1 MNSVVKRIVYR
12 VKLLFVSP
20 ISVSSGYEGMTDSD
34 VLRDYDGNPFIS
46 GSSIAGAFRAYVQSK
61 NNRNDIFGFA
71 NDEDGKMSPIFI
83 SDLKFDNKVIN
94 DIRDSVALDD
104 NKITKEGAKFD
115 FEVLQGN
122 SKGYFY
128 IELTIR
134 EKDNEELLVSA
145 LNEIFNGIHLKEI
158 RLGSNKTRGYG
169 IIDIDQIK
177 KREFTK
183 NNFLDYKDCYSE
195 NAWNNEPKY
204 KLDYS
209 TKGHWMCIEVP
220 LRLKGGI
227 SIRKYAVR
235 KGAPDFEHMTDHGSP
250 VIPGTSIMGALRHR
264 IKEIIKEL
272 DEYSSYGLY
281 PNKMIDEMFGFVSG
295 KDAHISGV
303 IVDEMVIEGAK
314 ALEMTRTGISRFENS
329 ARNGALYKEKTYVDG
344 VFTLRLSVCREN
356 PNVEWIIG
364 ILLLAVKD
372 LQNGFLAVGGQTS
385 IGRGIFEANGPLTID
400 GEENKEDEYIASSI
414 VKYKEM
420 NYEH

>member
-12 VKLLFVSP
+12 VELLFVSP

-61 NNRNDIFGFA
+61 NNGNDIFGFA
-71 NDEDGKMSPIFI
+71 NDEDGKMSPVFI
-83 SDLKFDNKVIN
+83 SDLKFNKSET

-134 EKDNEELLVSA
+134 EKDNEELLVST

-158 RLGSNKTRGYG
+158 RLGNNKTRGYG
-169 IIDIDQIK
+169 IIDIEEIK
-177 KREFTK
+177 MREFTK

-272 DEYSSYGLY
+272 DKDSSYGLY

-356 PNVEWIIG
+356 PNMDWIIG

-400 GEENKEDEYIASSI
+400 GEENKEDAYIASSI
-414 VKYKEM
+414 VKYKELDH
-420 NYEH
+420 EH

>member
-12 VKLLFVSP
+12 IELLFVSP
-20 ISVSSGYEGMTDSD
+20 VNVSSGLEGTTDSD
-34 VLRDYDGNPFIS
+34 VLRDYDGHPFIS

-61 NNRNDIFGFA
+61 NNGNDIFGFA
-71 NDEDGKMSPIFI
+71 NDEDGKMSPVFI
-83 SDLKFDNKVIN
+83 SDLKFNKSET

-134 EKDNEELLVSA
+134 EKDNEELLVST

-158 RLGSNKTRGYG
+158 RLGNNKTRGYG
-169 IIDIDQIK
+169 IIDIEEIK
-177 KREFTK
+177 MREFTK

-235 KGAPDFEHMTDHGSP
+235 KGAPDFEHITDHGSP

-272 DEYSSYGLY
+272 DKDSSYGLN

-356 PNVEWIIG
+356 PNMDWIIG

-420 NYEH
+420 DYEH

>member
-12 VKLLFVSP
+12 VELLFVSP

-34 VLRDYDGNPFIS
+34 VLRDYDGHPFIS

-61 NNRNDIFGFA
+61 NNGNDIFGFA
-71 NDEDGKMSPIFI
+71 NDEDGKMSPVFI
-83 SDLKFDNKVIN
+83 SDLKFNKSET

-134 EKDNEELLVSA
+134 EKDNEELLVGT

-183 NNFLDYKDCYSE
+183 NNFLDYKDCYR
-195 NAWNNEPKY
+195 EPFWKKNVKAY
-204 KLDYS
+204 DLDYS
-209 TKGHWMCIEVP
+209 TKGHMVSIEVP

-227 SIRKYAVR
+227 SIRKYAV
-235 KGAPDFEHMTDHGSP
+235 KKNAPDFEHITDHGCP

-272 DEYSSYGLY
+272 DKDSSYGLY

-329 ARNGALYKEKTYVDG
+329 ARNGTLYKEKTYVNG
-344 VFTLRLSVCREN
+344 TFTLKLSINKEN
-356 PNVEWIIG
+356 PNMDWIIG

-385 IGRGIFEANGPLTID
+385 IGRGIFEANGTLKID
-400 GEENKEDEYIASSI
+400 GEENKEDVYIASSI
-414 VKYKEM
+414 EKYKEM
-420 NYEH
+420 DYEH

>member
-12 VKLLFVSP
+12 VELLFVSP

-34 VLRDYDGNPFIS
+34 VLRDYDGHPFIS

-61 NNRNDIFGFA
+61 NNGNDIFGFA
-71 NDEDGKMSPIFI
+71 NDEDGKMSPVFI
-83 SDLKFDNKVIN
+83 SDLKFNKSET

-134 EKDNEELLVSA
+134 EKDNEELLVGT

-183 NNFLDYKDCYSE
+183 NNFLDYKDCYR
-195 NAWNNEPKY
+195 EPFWKKNVKAY
-204 KLDYS
+204 DLDYS
-209 TKGHWMCIEVP
+209 TKGHMVSIEVP

-227 SIRKYAVR
+227 SIRKYAV
-235 KGAPDFEHMTDHGSP
+235 KKNAPDFEHITDHGCP

-272 DEYSSYGLY
+272 DKDSLYGLY

-344 VFTLRLSVCREN
+344 TFTLRLSVCKEN
-356 PNVEWIIG
+356 PNMDWIIG

-400 GEENKEDEYIASSI
+400 GEENKEDAYIASSI

-420 NYEH
+420 DYEH

>member
-12 VKLLFVSP
+12 VELLFVSP

-61 NNRNDIFGFA
+61 NNGNDIFGFA
-71 NDEDGKMSPIFI
+71 NDEDGKMSPVFI
-83 SDLKFDNKVIN
+83 SDLKFNKSETY
-94 DIRDSVALDD
+94 IRDSVALDD

-134 EKDNEELLVSA
+134 EKDNEELLVST

-158 RLGSNKTRGYG
+158 RLGNNKTRGYG
-169 IIDIDQIK
+169 IIDIEEIK
-177 KREFTK
+177 MREFTK

-272 DEYSSYGLY
+272 DKDSSYGLY

-344 VFTLRLSVCREN
+344 TFTLRLSVCKEN

-400 GEENKEDEYIASSI
+400 GEENKEDAYIASSI
-414 VKYKEM
+414 VKYKELD
-420 NYEH
+420 NEH

>member
-12 VKLLFVSP
+12 VELLFVSP

-34 VLRDYDGNPFIS
+34 VLRDYDGKPFIS

-61 NNRNDIFGFA
+61 NNGNDIFGFA
-71 NDEDGKMSPIFI
+71 NDEDGKMSPVFI
-83 SDLKFDNKVIN
+83 SDLKFNNKVIN

-122 SKGYFY
+122 SKGHFY

-169 IIDIDQIK
+169 IIDINQIK
-177 KREFTK
+177 MREFTK

-195 NAWNNEPKY
+195 STWNNVPKY

-227 SIRKYAVR
+227 SIRKYAV
-235 KGAPDFEHMTDHGSP
+235 KKNAPDFEHITDHGCP

-272 DEYSSYGLY
+272 DKDSSYGLY

-295 KDAHISGV
+295 KDARISGV

-329 ARNGALYKEKTYVDG
+329 ARNGALYKEKTYVNG
-344 VFTLRLSVCREN
+344 TFTLKLSINKEN
-356 PNVEWIIG
+356 PNMDWIIG

-385 IGRGIFEANGPLTID
+385 IGRGIFEANGTLKID
-400 GEENKEDEYIASSI
+400 GEENKEDAYIASSI
-414 VKYKEM
+414 EKYKEM
-420 NYEH
+420 DYEH

>member
-12 VKLLFVSP
+12 VELLFVSP

-61 NNRNDIFGFA
+61 NKGNDIFGFA

-128 IELTIR
+128 VELTIR

-177 KREFTK
+177 MREFTK
-183 NNFLDYKDCYSE
+183 NNFLDYKDCYCES
-195 NAWNNEPKY
+195 AWNNEPKY

-209 TKGHWMCIEVP
+209 TKGHMVSIEVP

-235 KGAPDFEHMTDHGSP
+235 KGAPDFEHMTDHGCP

-272 DEYSSYGLY
+272 DKDSSYGLY

-303 IVDEMVIEGAK
+303 IVDEMVSEGAK

-329 ARNGALYKEKTYVDG
+329 ARNGALYKEKTYVNG
-344 VFTLRLSVCREN
+344 TFTLKLSINKEN
-356 PNVEWIIG
+356 PNMDWIIG

-420 NYEH
+420 DYEH

>member
-61 NNRNDIFGFA
+61 NNGNDIFGFA

-195 NAWNNEPKY
+195 KAWNNEPKY

-420 NYEH
+420 DYEH

>member
-12 VKLLFVSP
+12 VELLFVSP

-134 EKDNEELLVSA
+134 EKDNEELLVST

-169 IIDIDQIK
+169 IIDIEEIK
-177 KREFTK
+177 MREFTK

-235 KGAPDFEHMTDHGSP
+235 KGAPDFEHITDHGSP

-272 DEYSSYGLY
+272 DKDSSYGLY

-329 ARNGALYKEKTYVDG
+329 ARNGALYKEKTYVNG
-344 VFTLRLSVCREN
+344 TFTLKLSINKEN
-356 PNVEWIIG
+356 PNMEWIIG

-420 NYEH
+420 DYEH

>member
-12 VKLLFVSP
+12 IELLFVSP
-20 ISVSSGYEGMTDSD
+20 VNVSSGLEGTTDSD
-34 VLRDYDGNPFIS
+34 VLRDYDGHPFIS

-61 NNRNDIFGFA
+61 NNGNDIFGFA
-71 NDEDGKMSPIFI
+71 NDEDGKMSPVFI
-83 SDLKFDNKVIN
+83 SDLKFNKSET

-134 EKDNEELLVSA
+134 EKDNEELLVGA

-183 NNFLDYKDCYSE
+183 NNFLDYKDCYR
-195 NAWNNEPKY
+195 EPFWKKNVKAY
-204 KLDYS
+204 DLDYS
-209 TKGHWMCIEVP
+209 TKGHMVSIEVP

-227 SIRKYAVR
+227 SIRKYAV
-235 KGAPDFEHMTDHGSP
+235 KKNAPDFEHITDHGCP

-272 DEYSSYGLY
+272 DKDSLYGLY

-344 VFTLRLSVCREN
+344 TFTLRLSVCKEN
-356 PNVEWIIG
+356 PNMNWIIG

-400 GEENKEDEYIASSI
+400 GEENKEDAYIASSI

-420 NYEH
+420 DYEH

>member
-158 RLGSNKTRGYG
+158 RLGSNRTRGYG

-420 NYEH
+420 DYEH

>member
-12 VKLLFVSP
+12 IELLFVSP
-20 ISVSSGYEGMTDSD
+20 VNVSSGLEGTTDSD
-34 VLRDYDGNPFIS
+34 VLRDYDGHPFIS

-61 NNRNDIFGFA
+61 NNGNDIFGFA
-71 NDEDGKMSPIFI
+71 NDEDGKMSPVFI
-83 SDLKFDNKVIN
+83 SDLKFNKSET

-134 EKDNEELLVSA
+134 EKDNEELLVGA

-183 NNFLDYKDCYSE
+183 NNFLDYKDCYR
-195 NAWNNEPKY
+195 EPFWKKNVKAY
-204 KLDYS
+204 DLDYS
-209 TKGHWMCIEVP
+209 TKGHMVSIEVP

-227 SIRKYAVR
+227 SIRKYAV
-235 KGAPDFEHMTDHGSP
+235 KKNAADFEHITDHGCP

-272 DEYSSYGLY
+272 DKDSLYGLY

-344 VFTLRLSVCREN
+344 TFTLRLSVCKEN
-356 PNVEWIIG
+356 PNMDWIIG

-400 GEENKEDEYIASSI
+400 GEENKEDAYIASSI

-420 NYEH
+420 DYEH

>member
-12 VKLLFVSP
+12 VELLFVSP

-61 NNRNDIFGFA
+61 NNGNDIFGFA

-169 IIDIDQIK
+169 IIDIEEIK
-177 KREFTK
+177 MREFTK
-183 NNFLDYKDCYSE
+183 NNFLEYKDCYCEST
-195 NAWNNEPKY
+195 WNNEPKY

-235 KGAPDFEHMTDHGSP
+235 KGAPDFEHITDHGSP

-329 ARNGALYKEKTYVDG
+329 ARNGALYKEKTYVNG
-344 VFTLRLSVCREN
+344 TFTLKLSINKEN
-356 PNVEWIIG
+356 PNMDWIIG

-385 IGRGIFEANGPLTID
+385 IGRGIFEANGTLKID
-400 GEENKEDEYIASSI
+400 GEENKEDAYIASSI
-414 VKYKEM
+414 EKYKEM
-420 NYEH
+420 DYEH

>member
-12 VKLLFVSP
+12 IELLFVSP
-20 ISVSSGYEGMTDSD
+20 VNVSSGLEGTTDSD
-34 VLRDYDGNPFIS
+34 VLRDYDGHPFIS

-61 NNRNDIFGFA
+61 NNGNDIFGFA
-71 NDEDGKMSPIFI
+71 NDEDGKMSPVFI
-83 SDLKFDNKVIN
+83 SDLKFNKSET

-134 EKDNEELLVSA
+134 EKDNEELLVST

-158 RLGSNKTRGYG
+158 RLGNNKTRGYG
-169 IIDIDQIK
+169 IIDIEEFK
-177 KREFTK
+177 MREFTK
-183 NNFLDYKDCYSE
+183 NNFLDYKDCYR
-195 NAWNNEPKY
+195 EPFWKKNVKAY
-204 KLDYS
+204 DLDYS
-209 TKGHWMCIEVP
+209 TKGHMVSIEVP

-227 SIRKYAVR
+227 SIRKYAV
-235 KGAPDFEHMTDHGSP
+235 KKNAPDFEHITDHGCP

-272 DEYSSYGLY
+272 DKDSLYGLY

-344 VFTLRLSVCREN
+344 TFTLRLSVCKEN

-400 GEENKEDEYIASSI
+400 GEENKEDAYIASSI
-414 VKYKEM
+414 VKYKELD
-420 NYEH
+420 NEH

>member
-12 VKLLFVSP
+12 VELLFVSP

-61 NNRNDIFGFA
+61 NNGNDIFGFA
-71 NDEDGKMSPIFI
+71 NDEDGKMSPVFI
-83 SDLKFDNKVIN
+83 SDLKFNKSET

-134 EKDNEELLVSA
+134 EKDNEELLVGA

-183 NNFLDYKDCYSE
+183 NNFLDYKDCYR
-195 NAWNNEPKY
+195 EPFWKKNVKAY
-204 KLDYS
+204 DLDYS
-209 TKGHWMCIEVP
+209 TKGHMVSIEVP

-227 SIRKYAVR
+227 SIRKYAV
-235 KGAPDFEHMTDHGSP
+235 KKNAPDFEHITDHGCP

-272 DEYSSYGLY
+272 DKDSLYGLY

-344 VFTLRLSVCREN
+344 TFTLRLSVCKEN

-400 GEENKEDEYIASSI
+400 GEENKEDAYIASSI
-414 VKYKEM
+414 VKYKELD
-420 NYEH
+420 NEH

>member
-12 VKLLFVSP
+12 VELLFVSP

-34 VLRDYDGNPFIS
+34 VLRDYDGHPFIS

-61 NNRNDIFGFA
+61 NNGNDIFGFA
-71 NDEDGKMSPIFI
+71 NDEDGKMSPVFI
-83 SDLKFDNKVIN
+83 SDLKFNKSET

-134 EKDNEELLVSA
+134 EKDNEELLVST

-183 NNFLDYKDCYSE
+183 NNFLDYKDCYR
-195 NAWNNEPKY
+195 EPFWKKNVKAY
-204 KLDYS
+204 DLDYS
-209 TKGHWMCIEVP
+209 TKGHMVSIEVP
-220 LRLKGGI
+220 LSLKGGI
-227 SIRKYAVR
+227 SIRKYAV
-235 KGAPDFEHMTDHGSP
+235 KKNAPDFEHITDHGCP

-272 DEYSSYGLY
+272 DKDSLYGLY

-344 VFTLRLSVCREN
+344 TFTLRLSVCKEN

-400 GEENKEDEYIASSI
+400 GEENKEDAYIASSI
-414 VKYKEM
+414 VKYKELD
-420 NYEH
+420 NEH

>member
-134 EKDNEELLVSA
+134 EKDNEELLVGA

-169 IIDIDQIK
+169 IIDIEEIK
-177 KREFTK
+177 MREFTK
-183 NNFLDYKDCYSE
+183 NNFLDYKDCYCES
-195 NAWNNEPKY
+195 AWNNEPKY

-209 TKGHWMCIEVP
+209 TKGHMVSIEVP

-235 KGAPDFEHMTDHGSP
+235 KGAPDFEHITDHGSP

-272 DEYSSYGLY
+272 DKDSSYGLY

-329 ARNGALYKEKTYVDG
+329 ARNGALYKEKTYVNG
-344 VFTLRLSVCREN
+344 TFTLKLSINKEN
-356 PNVEWIIG
+356 PNMEWIIG

-420 NYEH
+420 DYEH

>member
-12 VKLLFVSP
+12 IELLFVSP
-20 ISVSSGYEGMTDSD
+20 VNVSSGLEGTTDSD
-34 VLRDYDGNPFIS
+34 VLRDYDGHPFIS

-61 NNRNDIFGFA
+61 NNGNDIFGFA
-71 NDEDGKMSPIFI
+71 NDEDGKMSPVFI
-83 SDLKFDNKVIN
+83 SDLKFNKSET
-94 DIRDSVALDD
+94 DIRDSVALDE

-115 FEVLQGN
+115 FEVIQGN

-134 EKDNEELLVSA
+134 EKDNEKLLVGT

-169 IIDIDQIK
+169 IIDVDQIK

-183 NNFLDYKDCYSE
+183 NNFLDYKDCYRE
-195 NAWNNEPKY
+195 LFWKKNVKAY
-204 KLDYS
+204 DLDYS
-209 TKGHWMCIEVP
+209 TKGHWMSIEVP

-227 SIRKYAVR
+227 SIRKYAV
-235 KGAPDFEHMTDHGSP
+235 KKNAPDFEHITDHGCP

-272 DEYSSYGLY
+272 DKDSSYGLY

-344 VFTLRLSVCREN
+344 TFTLRLSVCKEN
-356 PNVEWIIG
+356 PNMDWIIG

-385 IGRGIFEANGPLTID
+385 IGRGIFEANGPLTVD
-400 GEENKEDEYIASSI
+400 GEENKEDAYIASSI

-420 NYEH
+420 DYEH

>member
-12 VKLLFVSP
+12 VELLFVSP

-34 VLRDYDGNPFIS
+34 VLRDYDGKPFIS

-61 NNRNDIFGFA
+61 NNGNDIFGFA
-71 NDEDGKMSPIFI
+71 NDEDGKMSPVFI
-83 SDLKFDNKVIN
+83 SDLKFNNKVIN

-122 SKGYFY
+122 SKGHFY

-169 IIDIDQIK
+169 IIDINQIK
-177 KREFTK
+177 MREFTK

-195 NAWNNEPKY
+195 STWNNVPKY

-227 SIRKYAVR
+227 SIRKYAV
-235 KGAPDFEHMTDHGSP
+235 KKNAPDFEHITDHGCP

-272 DEYSSYGLY
+272 DKDSSYGLY

-295 KDAHISGV
+295 KDARISGV

-314 ALEMTRTGISRFENS
+314 TLEMTRTGISRFENS
-329 ARNGALYKEKTYVDG
+329 ARNGALYKEKTYVNG
-344 VFTLRLSVCREN
+344 TFTLKLSINKEN
-356 PNVEWIIG
+356 PNMDWIIG

-385 IGRGIFEANGPLTID
+385 IGRGIFEANGTLKID
-400 GEENKEDEYIASSI
+400 GEENKEDAYIASSI
-414 VKYKEM
+414 EKYKEM
-420 NYEH
+420 DYEH

>member
-12 VKLLFVSP
+12 VELLFVSP

-34 VLRDYDGNPFIS
+34 VLRDYDGHPFIS
-46 GSSIAGAFRAYVQSK
+46 GSSITGAFRAYVQSK
-61 NNRNDIFGFA
+61 NNGNDIFGFA
-71 NDEDGKMSPIFI
+71 NDEDGKMSPVFI
-83 SDLKFDNKVIN
+83 SDLKFNKSET

-134 EKDNEELLVSA
+134 EKDNEELLVGA

-183 NNFLDYKDCYSE
+183 NNFLDYKDCYR
-195 NAWNNEPKY
+195 EPFWKKNVKAY
-204 KLDYS
+204 DLDYS
-209 TKGHWMCIEVP
+209 TKGHMVSIEVP

-227 SIRKYAVR
+227 SIRKYAV
-235 KGAPDFEHMTDHGSP
+235 KKNAPDFEHITDHGCP

-272 DEYSSYGLY
+272 DKDSLYGLY

-344 VFTLRLSVCREN
+344 TFTLRLSVCKEN
-356 PNVEWIIG
+356 PNMDWIIG

-400 GEENKEDEYIASSI
+400 GEENKEDAYIASSI

-420 NYEH
+420 DYEH

>member
-12 VKLLFVSP
+12 IELLFVSP
-20 ISVSSGYEGMTDSD
+20 VNVSSGLEGTTDSD
-34 VLRDYDGNPFIS
+34 VLRDYDGHPFIS

-61 NNRNDIFGFA
+61 NNGNDLFGFA
-71 NDEDGKMSPIFI
+71 NDEDGKMSPVFI
-83 SDLKFDNKVIN
+83 SDLKFNKSET

-134 EKDNEELLVSA
+134 EKDNEELLVGA

-183 NNFLDYKDCYSE
+183 NNFLDYKDCYR
-195 NAWNNEPKY
+195 EPFWKKNVKAY
-204 KLDYS
+204 DLDYS
-209 TKGHWMCIEVP
+209 TKGHMVSIEVP

-227 SIRKYAVR
+227 SIRKYAV
-235 KGAPDFEHMTDHGSP
+235 KKNAPDFEHITDHGCP

-272 DEYSSYGLY
+272 DKDSLYGLY

-344 VFTLRLSVCREN
+344 TFTLRLSVCKEN
-356 PNVEWIIG
+356 PNMDWIIG

-400 GEENKEDEYIASSI
+400 GEENKEDAYIASSI

>member
-158 RLGSNKTRGYG
+158 RLGSNRTRGYG

-183 NNFLDYKDCYSE
+183 NNILDYKDCYSE

-420 NYEH
+420 DYEH

>member
-227 SIRKYAVR
+227 SVRKYAVR

>member
-12 VKLLFVSP
+12 IELLFVSP
-20 ISVSSGYEGMTDSD
+20 VNVSSGLEGTTDSD
-34 VLRDYDGNPFIS
+34 VLRDYDGHPFIS

-61 NNRNDIFGFA
+61 NNGNDIFGFA
-71 NDEDGKMSPIFI
+71 NDEDGKMSPVFI
-83 SDLKFDNKVIN
+83 SDLKFNKSET

-134 EKDNEELLVSA
+134 EKDNEELLVGT

-183 NNFLDYKDCYSE
+183 NNFLDYKDCYR
-195 NAWNNEPKY
+195 EPFWKKNVKAY
-204 KLDYS
+204 DLDYS
-209 TKGHWMCIEVP
+209 TKGHMVSIEVP

-227 SIRKYAVR
+227 SIRKYAV
-235 KGAPDFEHMTDHGSP
+235 KKNAPDFEHITDHGCP

-272 DEYSSYGLY
+272 DKDSSYGLY

-329 ARNGALYKEKTYVDG
+329 ARNGTLYKEKTYVNG
-344 VFTLRLSVCREN
+344 TFTLKLSINKEN
-356 PNVEWIIG
+356 PNMDWIIG

-385 IGRGIFEANGPLTID
+385 IGRGIFGANGTLKID
-400 GEENKEDEYIASSI
+400 GEENKEDVYIASSI
-414 VKYKEM
+414 EKYKEM
-420 NYEH
+420 DYEH

>member
-12 VKLLFVSP
+12 IELLFVSP
-20 ISVSSGYEGMTDSD
+20 VNVSSGLEGTTDSD
-34 VLRDYDGNPFIS
+34 VLRDYDGHPFIS

-61 NNRNDIFGFA
+61 NNGNDIFGFA
-71 NDEDGKMSPIFI
+71 NDEDGKMSPVFI
-83 SDLKFDNKVIN
+83 SDLKFNKSET

-134 EKDNEELLVSA
+134 EKDNEELLVGA

-183 NNFLDYKDCYSE
+183 NNFLDYKDCYR
-195 NAWNNEPKY
+195 EPFWKKNVKAY
-204 KLDYS
+204 DLDYS

-227 SIRKYAVR
+227 SIRKYAV
-235 KGAPDFEHMTDHGSP
+235 KKNAPDFEHITDHGCP

-272 DEYSSYGLY
+272 DKDSLYGLY

-344 VFTLRLSVCREN
+344 TFTLRLSVCKEN
-356 PNVEWIIG
+356 PNMDWIIG

-400 GEENKEDEYIASSI
+400 GEENKEDAYIASSI

-420 NYEH
+420 DYEH

>member
-12 VKLLFVSP
+12 VELLFVSP

-61 NNRNDIFGFA
+61 NNGNDIFGFA
-71 NDEDGKMSPIFI
+71 NDEDGKMSPVFI
-83 SDLKFDNKVIN
+83 SDLKFNKSET

-134 EKDNEELLVSA
+134 EKDNEDVLVST

-158 RLGSNKTRGYG
+158 RLGNNKTRGYG
-169 IIDIDQIK
+169 IIDIEEIK
-177 KREFTK
+177 MREFTK

-272 DEYSSYGLY
+272 DKDSSYGLY

-344 VFTLRLSVCREN
+344 TFTLRLSVCKEN

-400 GEENKEDEYIASSI
+400 GEENKEDAYIASSI
-414 VKYKEM
+414 VKYKELD
-420 NYEH
+420 NEH

>member
-12 VKLLFVSP
+12 VELLFVSP

-61 NNRNDIFGFA
+61 NNGNDIFGFA
-71 NDEDGKMSPIFI
+71 NDEDGKMSPVFI
-83 SDLKFDNKVIN
+83 SDLKFNKSET

-134 EKDNEELLVSA
+134 EKDNEELLVGA

-183 NNFLDYKDCYSE
+183 NNFLDYKDWYR
-195 NAWNNEPKY
+195 EPFWKKNVKAY
-204 KLDYS
+204 DLDYS
-209 TKGHWMCIEVP
+209 TKGHMVSIEVP

-227 SIRKYAVR
+227 SIRKYAV
-235 KGAPDFEHMTDHGSP
+235 KKNAPDFEHITDHGCP

-272 DEYSSYGLY
+272 DKDSLYGLY

-344 VFTLRLSVCREN
+344 TFTLRLSVCKEN

-400 GEENKEDEYIASSI
+400 GEENKEDAYIASSI
-414 VKYKEM
+414 VKYKELD
-420 NYEH
+420 NEH

>member
-12 VKLLFVSP
+12 VELLFVSP

-61 NNRNDIFGFA
+61 NNGNDIFGFA

-115 FEVLQGN
+115 FEVIQGN

-134 EKDNEELLVSA
+134 EKDNEELLVST

-158 RLGSNKTRGYG
+158 RLGNNKTRGYG
-169 IIDIDQIK
+169 IIDIEEIK
-177 KREFTK
+177 MREFTK
-183 NNFLDYKDCYSE
+183 NNFLEYKDCYSE

-235 KGAPDFEHMTDHGSP
+235 KGAPDFEHITDHGSP

-272 DEYSSYGLY
+272 DKDSSYGLY

-420 NYEH
+420 DYEH

>member
-12 VKLLFVSP
+12 VELLFVSP

-61 NNRNDIFGFA
+61 NNGNDIFGFA
-71 NDEDGKMSPIFI
+71 NDEDGKMSPVFI
-83 SDLKFDNKVIN
+83 SDLKFNKSET

-134 EKDNEELLVSA
+134 EKDNEELLVST

-158 RLGSNKTRGYG
+158 RLGNNKTRGYG
-169 IIDIDQIK
+169 IIDIEEIK
-177 KREFTK
+177 MREFTK

-235 KGAPDFEHMTDHGSP
+235 KGAPDFEHITDHGSP

-272 DEYSSYGLY
+272 DKDSSYGLY

-344 VFTLRLSVCREN
+344 TFTLRLSVCKEN

-420 NYEH
+420 DYEH

>member
-12 VKLLFVSP
+12 VELLFVSP

-61 NNRNDIFGFA
+61 NNGNDIFGFA
-71 NDEDGKMSPIFI
+71 NDEDGKMSPVFI
-83 SDLKFDNKVIN
+83 SDLKFNKSET

-134 EKDNEELLVSA
+134 EKDNEELLVST

-158 RLGSNKTRGYG
+158 RLGNNKTRGYG

-183 NNFLDYKDCYSE
+183 NNFLDYKDCYR
-195 NAWNNEPKY
+195 EPFWKKNVKAY
-204 KLDYS
+204 DLDYS
-209 TKGHWMCIEVP
+209 TKGHMVSIEVP
-220 LRLKGGI
+220 LSLKGGI
-227 SIRKYAVR
+227 SIRKYAV
-235 KGAPDFEHMTDHGSP
+235 KKNAPDFEHITDHGCP

-272 DEYSSYGLY
+272 DKDSLYGLY

-344 VFTLRLSVCREN
+344 TFTLRLSVCKEN

-420 NYEH
+420 DYEH

>member
-134 EKDNEELLVSA
+134 EKDNEDLLVSA

>member
-12 VKLLFVSP
+12 VELLFVSP

-61 NNRNDIFGFA
+61 NKGNDIFGFA

-128 IELTIR
+128 VELTIR

-177 KREFTK
+177 MREFTK

-209 TKGHWMCIEVP
+209 TKGHMVSIEVP

-235 KGAPDFEHMTDHGSP
+235 KGAPDFEHITDHGSP

-272 DEYSSYGLY
+272 DKDSSYGLY

-329 ARNGALYKEKTYVDG
+329 ARNGALYKEKTYVNG
-344 VFTLRLSVCREN
+344 TFTLKLSINKEN

-420 NYEH
+420 DYEH

>member
-1 MNSVVKRIVYR
+1 MNSVVRRIVYR
-12 VKLLFVSP
+12 IELLFVSP
-20 ISVSSGYEGMTDSD
+20 VNVSSGLEGTTDSD
-34 VLRDYDGNPFIS
+34 VLRDYDGHPFIS

-61 NNRNDIFGFA
+61 NNGNDIFGFA
-71 NDEDGKMSPIFI
+71 NDEDGKMSPVFI
-83 SDLKFDNKVIN
+83 SDLKFNKSET
-94 DIRDSVALDD
+94 DIRDSVALDE

-115 FEVLQGN
+115 FEVIQGN

-134 EKDNEELLVSA
+134 EKDNEELLVGA

-183 NNFLDYKDCYSE
+183 NNFLDYKDCYR
-195 NAWNNEPKY
+195 EPFWKKNVKAY
-204 KLDYS
+204 DLDYS
-209 TKGHWMCIEVP
+209 TKGHMVSIEVP

-227 SIRKYAVR
+227 SIRKYAV
-235 KGAPDFEHMTDHGSP
+235 KKNAPDFEHITDHGCP

-272 DEYSSYGLY
+272 DKDSLYGLY

-344 VFTLRLSVCREN
+344 TFTLRLSVCKEN
-356 PNVEWIIG
+356 PNMDWIIG

-400 GEENKEDEYIASSI
+400 GEENKEDAYIASSI

-420 NYEH
+420 DYEH

>member
-12 VKLLFVSP
+12 IELLFVSP
-20 ISVSSGYEGMTDSD
+20 VNVSSGLEGTTDSD
-34 VLRDYDGNPFIS
+34 VLRDYDGHPFIS
-46 GSSIAGAFRAYVQSK
+46 GSSIVGAFRAYVQSK
-61 NNRNDIFGFA
+61 NNGNDIFGFA
-71 NDEDGKMSPIFI
+71 NDEDGKMSPVFI
-83 SDLKFDNKVIN
+83 SDLKFNKSET

-134 EKDNEELLVSA
+134 EKDNEELLVGA

-183 NNFLDYKDCYSE
+183 NNFLDYKDCYR
-195 NAWNNEPKY
+195 EPFWKKNVKAY
-204 KLDYS
+204 DLDYS
-209 TKGHWMCIEVP
+209 TKGHMVSIEVP

-227 SIRKYAVR
+227 SIRKYAV
-235 KGAPDFEHMTDHGSP
+235 KKNAPDFEHITDHGCP

-272 DEYSSYGLY
+272 DKDSLYGLY

-344 VFTLRLSVCREN
+344 TFTLRLSVCKEN
-356 PNVEWIIG
+356 PNMDWIIG

-400 GEENKEDEYIASSI
+400 GEENKEDAYIASSI

-420 NYEH
+420 DYEH

>member
-12 VKLLFVSP
+12 IELLFVSP

-61 NNRNDIFGFA
+61 NNGNDIFGFA
-71 NDEDGKMSPIFI
+71 NDEDGKMSPVFI
-83 SDLKFDNKVIN
+83 SDLKFNKSET

-134 EKDNEELLVSA
+134 EKDNEELLVST

-158 RLGSNKTRGYG
+158 RLGNNKTRGYG

-183 NNFLDYKDCYSE
+183 NNFLDYKDCYR
-195 NAWNNEPKY
+195 EPFWKKNVKAY
-204 KLDYS
+204 DLDYS
-209 TKGHWMCIEVP
+209 TKGHMVSIEVP
-220 LRLKGGI
+220 LSLKGGI
-227 SIRKYAVR
+227 SIRKYAV
-235 KGAPDFEHMTDHGSP
+235 KKNAPDFEHITDHGCP

-272 DEYSSYGLY
+272 DKDSLYGLY

-344 VFTLRLSVCREN
+344 TFTLRLSVCKEN
-356 PNVEWIIG
+356 PNMDWIIG

-400 GEENKEDEYIASSI
+400 GEENKEDAYIASSI

-420 NYEH
+420 DYEH

>member
-12 VKLLFVSP
+12 VELLFVSP

-61 NNRNDIFGFA
+61 NNGNDIFGFA
-71 NDEDGKMSPIFI
+71 NDEDGKMSPVFI
-83 SDLKFDNKVIN
+83 SDLKFNKSET

-134 EKDNEELLVSA
+134 EKDNEELLVST

-158 RLGSNKTRGYG
+158 RLGNNKTRGYG
-169 IIDIDQIK
+169 IIDIEEIK
-177 KREFTK
+177 MREFTK

-235 KGAPDFEHMTDHGSP
+235 KGAPDFEHMKDHGSP

-272 DEYSSYGLY
+272 DKDSSYGLY

-344 VFTLRLSVCREN
+344 TFTLRLSVCKEN

-400 GEENKEDEYIASSI
+400 GEENKEDAYIASSI
-414 VKYKEM
+414 VKYKELD
-420 NYEH
+420 NEH

>member
-12 VKLLFVSP
+12 IELLFVSP
-20 ISVSSGYEGMTDSD
+20 VNVSSGLEGTTDSD
-34 VLRDYDGNPFIS
+34 VLRDYDGHPFIS

-61 NNRNDIFGFA
+61 NNGNDIFGFA
-71 NDEDGKMSPIFI
+71 NDEDGKMSPVFI
-83 SDLKFDNKVIN
+83 SDLKFNKSET

-134 EKDNEELLVSA
+134 EKDNEELLVGA

-183 NNFLDYKDCYSE
+183 NNFLDYKDCYR
-195 NAWNNEPKY
+195 EPFWKKNVKAY
-204 KLDYS
+204 DLDYS
-209 TKGHWMCIEVP
+209 TKGHMVSIEVP

-227 SIRKYAVR
+227 SIRKYAV
-235 KGAPDFEHMTDHGSP
+235 KKNAPDFEHITDHGCP

-272 DEYSSYGLY
+272 DKDSLYGLY

-344 VFTLRLSVCREN
+344 TFTLRLSVCKEN
-356 PNVEWIIG
+356 PNMDWIIG

-400 GEENKEDEYIASSI
+400 GEENKEDAYIASSI

>member
-12 VKLLFVSP
+12 IELLFVSP
-20 ISVSSGYEGMTDSD
+20 VNVSSGLEGTTDSD
-34 VLRDYDGNPFIS
+34 VLRDYDGHPFIS
-46 GSSIAGAFRAYVQSK
+46 GSSISGAFRAYVQSK
-61 NNRNDIFGFA
+61 NNGNDIFGFA
-71 NDEDGKMSPIFI
+71 NDEDGKMSPVFI
-83 SDLKFDNKVIN
+83 SDLKFNKSET

-134 EKDNEELLVSA
+134 EKDNEELLVGA

-183 NNFLDYKDCYSE
+183 NNFLDYKDCYR
-195 NAWNNEPKY
+195 EPFWKKNVKAY
-204 KLDYS
+204 DLDYS
-209 TKGHWMCIEVP
+209 TKGHMVSIEVP

-227 SIRKYAVR
+227 SIRKYAV
-235 KGAPDFEHMTDHGSP
+235 KKNAPDFEHITDHGCP

-272 DEYSSYGLY
+272 DKDSLYGLY
-281 PNKMIDEMFGFVSG
+281 PNKMIDEMFGLVSG

-344 VFTLRLSVCREN
+344 TFILRLSVCKEN
-356 PNVEWIIG
+356 PNMDWIIG

-400 GEENKEDEYIASSI
+400 GEENKEDAYIASSI

-420 NYEH
+420 DYEH

>member
-420 NYEH
+420 DYEH